1 MNELENNIEK
11 CLKLLSEKK
20 IAEAKVIVESMN
32 GNKSDKIKGHCAAL
46 EGIKTAIGPKAPQ
59 TDLVTGKHNS
69 VNEALKKRLGT
80 KLNDE
85 FDQAYFTTWI
95 RFLEV
100 YNKQS

>member
-1 MNELENNIEK
+1 MCIR
-11 CLKLLSEKK
+11 
-20 IAEAKVIVESMN
+20 
-32 GNKSDKIKGHCAAL
+32 DR
-46 EGIKTAIGPKAPQ
+46 PKAPQ